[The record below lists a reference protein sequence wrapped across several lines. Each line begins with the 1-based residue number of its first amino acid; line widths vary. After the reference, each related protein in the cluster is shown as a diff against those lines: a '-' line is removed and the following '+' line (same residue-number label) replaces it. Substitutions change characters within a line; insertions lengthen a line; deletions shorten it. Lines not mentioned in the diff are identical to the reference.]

1 MSSDC
6 TDVAGD
12 IEQRIVQLSA
22 RIYSHQNLI
31 AQYTQEKERLQ
42 CILDNLNTMAEESDN
57 SDDDAVS
64 DDDVV
69 VVDTPIYHN
78 PSTSLNNDGPWQ

>member
-12 IEQRIVQLSA
+12 IEQRIVQLAS

-31 AQYTQEKERLQ
+31 AQYTQEKDRLQ
-42 CILDNLNTMAEESDN
+42 CILDNLNGVDNGGGTDGGTGDGGGTSD
-57 SDDDAVS
+57 AP
-64 DDDVV
+64 VV
-69 VVDTPIYHN
+69 YYSSN
-78 PSTSLNNDGPWQ
+78 TSLTNDGPWQ

>member
-6 TDVAGD
+6 TDVASD
-12 IEQRIVQLSA
+12 IEQRIVQLSS

-31 AQYTQEKERLQ
+31 AQYTQEKDRLQ
-42 CILDNLNTMAEESDN
+42 CILDNLSTVEESDN

-64 DDDVV
+64 DDVV
-69 VVDTPIYHN
+69 VEDTPVYHN